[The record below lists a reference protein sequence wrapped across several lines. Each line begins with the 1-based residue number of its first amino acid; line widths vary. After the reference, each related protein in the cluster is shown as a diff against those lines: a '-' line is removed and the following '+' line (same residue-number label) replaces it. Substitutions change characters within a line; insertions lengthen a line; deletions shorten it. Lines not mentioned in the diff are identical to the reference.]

1 MARRGI
7 SKVGIMAQEDV
18 TQIKAQHATSVGNAA
33 AQAVAGTSDENKSDQ
48 LHITAAT
55 ANVKLYTLPW
65 SLPLAE
71 WPKNL
76 LVNLPR
82 GISRHIVRFVQVGKD
97 VDAMKEISRSA
108 AEHEYAMLRQLRKLD
123 IPCVEPIAVVTGRHN
138 GKGEPL
144 EAILI
149 TKHLR
154 YSLPYRALFA
164 RNLRPDT
171 ATKLVNALAVL
182 LVRLHLVG
190 FYWGDVSLS
199 NVLFLRDADQFGAY
213 LVDAETGSLYAKL
226 TDGQRNYDLD
236 IARTNIIGELMD
248 LDSGN
253 LLARGVDEVGVGNQ
267 LVSQYNMLWKT
278 LTGMETIKPN
288 ETWRIEQRVSQLNK
302 LGFDVDELDVHSTP
316 DGNRLQI
323 RPMVVDAGYA
333 SRKLMKLTGL
343 DVQENQARR
352 LLNDLDTYKAST
364 WQQDEDD
371 SIVATD
377 WMREVYEP
385 TVRMIP
391 DKYKATVEPAQF
403 FHDVLTHRWYMGE
416 QIGHDV
422 PMAAAVAD
430 YIKNVLPKTEMD
442 SKQIQKINAEADA
455 GVIDDES
462 VETGDRTDES
472 SPNSVS
478 GKNTAS
484 SHDAQSDSGQHSK
497 DNSDS
502 SQKKVSVADRAIEND
517 PDAAVWASSKDE

>member
-1 MARRGI
+1 
-7 SKVGIMAQEDV
+7 MAQEDV
-18 TQIKAQHATSVGNAA
+18 SQLAAQRATSVGNPAIA
-33 AQAVAGTSDENKSDQ
+33 PTDAPSGDDQ

-65 SLPLAE
+65 STPLAQ
-71 WPKNL
+71 WPENL

-82 GISRHIVRFVQVGKD
+82 GISRHIVRFVQVGD
-97 VDAMKEISRSA
+97 DIDALKEISRSS
-108 AEHEYAMLRQLRKLD
+108 AEHEYSMLRQLRKLD
-123 IPCVEPIAVVTGRHN
+123 IPCVEPIGVVTGRHN
-138 GKGEPL
+138 DKGEPL

-149 TKHLR
+149 TRHLR

-199 NVLFLRDADQFGAY
+199 NVLFLRDADQYGAY
-213 LVDAETGSLYAKL
+213 LVDAETGSLYSKL
-226 TDGQRNYDLD
+226 TDGQRSYDLD

-253 LLARGVDEVGVGNQ
+253 LLAGGVDEVEVGNQ
-267 LVSQYNMLWKT
+267 LVSQYEMLWKT
-278 LTGMETIKPN
+278 LTGMETIKPD
-288 ETWRIEQRVSQLNK
+288 EMWRIEKRVSALNK
-302 LGFDVDELDVHSTP
+302 LGFDVDELDVHSAP

-333 SRKLMKLTGL
+333 SRKLMRLTGL

-364 WQQDEDD
+364 WQQDEDE

-391 DKYKATVEPAQF
+391 EKYRTTVEPAQF

-416 QIGHDV
+416 KIGHDV
-422 PMAAAVAD
+422 SMRAAVAD

-442 SKQIQKINAEADA
+442 SKQIAAINADADS

-462 VETGDRTDES
+462 VAGTPAQGAEDDRDDDGEDRGQNGQDENDRGQGDGAGDEDHE
-472 SPNSVS
+472 VS
-478 GKNTAS
+478 
-484 SHDAQSDSGQHSK
+484 DADK
-497 DNSDS
+497 
-502 SQKKVSVADRAIEND
+502 AIEDD
-517 PDAAVWASSKDE
+517 PDAAVWASDKND